1 MSPRT
6 STLIA
11 SLFLPAV
18 LAAPAGADVSDSIE
32 WLDDP
37 GKARTLAASLGRP
50 LIVVFR

>member
-1 MSPRT
+1 MSPRP

-18 LAAPAGADVSDSIE
+18 LAAPAGADVPGDIE

-37 GKARTLAASLGRP
+37 GKARILAASLGRP
-50 LIVVFR
+50 LLVVFR